1 MVIDC
6 DACTMQDTAACDD
19 CVVTV
24 LLAESPVPGPLQL
37 DLGEAEALQHLA
49 EAGLVAPLRLV
60 PRPDRGEA
68 VAG

>member
-6 DACTMQDTAACDD
+6 DECTMQDTAACGD

-24 LLAESPVPGPLQL
+24 LLAEAPGPLQL
-37 DLGEAEALQHLA
+37 DAGEALALEHLA

-60 PRPDRGEA
+60 PRVRPDEA
-68 VAG
+68 AAG